1 MKHNRNLDIVRGIT
15 ILIIVM
21 YHIYAIMNSSGYGP
35 SIYIPILTQL
45 LMYGGE
51 IGVTLF
57 FMISGYGIYSSLKHK
72 ETTEGKIQY
81 LPYIKRRFIRIAPQY
96 YISLG
101 VLICIT
107 GQAALASTQGI
118 KHIFTHVFFVHNFGV
133 DTHGSIN
140 GVLWTMGTIVQFYII
155 SVLLYK
161 LVKKNS
167 LLALVMSIIVTISFK
182 YIFFH
187 IIGTEQYFVY
197 GRQVVTAL
205 DNFVIGMVLAKYFN
219 EHENINVKQWSKIL
233 LFIGSMAMLSLFIY
247 ITGQRWNI
255 YQDSWVGYC
264 WHSLLAVILAVVILS
279 FSRIKF
285 NHESVPVKCV
295 HYISG
300 VQYGIYIW
308 HLVIIQNLLGSSPI
322 IVALAQR
329 SFIITAL
336 VLMTISILVGI
347 VSTRCIDG
355 NGLRR

>member
-21 YHIYAIMNSSGYGP
+21 YHIYAIMNGSGYRTG
-35 SIYIPILTQL
+35 IYIPVLTQL
-45 LMYGGE
+45 MMYGGE

-57 FMISGYGIYSSLKHK
+57 FMISGYGIYSYLSHK
-72 ETTEGKIQY
+72 EITEGKIQY

-107 GQAALASTQGI
+107 GEAALASTQGM
-118 KHIFTHVFFVHNFGV
+118 KHILTHVLFIHNFWT
-133 DTHGSIN
+133 DTNGSIN
-140 GVLWTMGTIVQFYII
+140 GVLWTMATIVQFYII

-167 LLALVMSIIVTISFK
+167 ILALVMSIIVTISFK

-205 DNFVIGMVLAKYFN
+205 DNFVIGMVLAKYLK
-219 EHENINVKQWSKIL
+219 EHENNNIKQRSKIL
-233 LFIGSMAMLSLFIY
+233 LFVGSMAMLSLFIY

-255 YQDSWVGYC
+255 YYDSWVGYC
-264 WHSLLAVILAVVILS
+264 WHSVLAVILAVVILS
-279 FSRIKF
+279 FSRIRF
-285 NHESVPVKCV
+285 NHESVIAKFI
-295 HYISG
+295 HYISN

-308 HLVIIQNLLGSSPI
+308 HLVIIKNLLGSSPI

-329 SFIITAL
+329 SFVITAL
-336 VLMTISILVGI
+336 VLMTISIFAGI
-347 VSTRCIDG
+347 ISTRCIDG
-355 NGLRR
+355 NGLRW